1 MQFHAANVGF
11 MQIRNAAE
19 LLSQRRKGKTQRHKK
34 TYWVTLRLCVLPL
47 RLCVKLVLL
56 ALVFGSIARAQE
68 PIETIRIDSDLV
80 DLKVSVLGF
89 PPNTQPPLLD
99 PKDFL
104 VLEDGVPQEIT
115 FFAAADTPF
124 DLVLLR
130 DLSGSNHKNLK
141 MIRNSAKRF
150 IDAARDIDRIALV
163 TFTDQP
169 ALYSSFSLDRK
180 KLKKTIDDM
189 GEAVGGTNFW
199 DSMDW
204 VLRDL
209 IAHGSNGSRRSAVVV
224 MTDGI
229 DNALPDVPGPGSQLP
244 FEKLIDEIRNSET
257 IIFPI
262 YLDTEEEN
270 VKRYHV
276 PRAAYAQAREELGQI
291 AQTCGTTLYHAA
303 KLKDLDTV
311 YPQVVRDLSTVYSI
325 GYRPKHTT
333 PDGKWRSVEV
343 QLVNRHDLFARTKRG
358 YHAKL
363 LDPAR

>member
-1 MQFHAANVGF
+1 
-11 MQIRNAAE
+11 MQIKYAS
-19 LLSQRRKGKTQRHKK
+19 LIF
-34 TYWVTLRLCVLPL
+34 
-47 RLCVKLVLL
+47 LVLL
-56 ALVFGSIARAQE
+56 LVGAEVRAQE
-68 PIETIRIDSDLV
+68 PVETIRIDSDLV
-80 DLKVSVLGF
+80 DLKVSVLGAT
-89 PPNTQPPLLD
+89 PSSLAPILEQ
-99 PKDFL
+99 KDF
-104 VLEDGVPQEIT
+104 VVYEDGMPQEIS
-115 FFAAADTPF
+115 FFAAADAPF
-124 DLVLLR
+124 DLVLLL
-130 DLSGSNHKNLK
+130 DLSGSNSKNLK

-150 IDAARDIDRIALV
+150 IDAARDVDRIALV

-169 ALYSSFSLDRK
+169 ALYSTFTLDRR
-180 KLKKTIDDM
+180 KLKKSIDHMD
-189 GEAVGGTNFW
+189 EAIGGTNFW
-199 DSMDW
+199 DSLDW

-325 GYRPKHTT
+325 GYRPTNKTL
-333 PDGKWRSVEV
+333 DGKWRSVEV
-343 QLVNRHDLFARTKRG
+343 QLVNRPDLFARTKRG

-363 LDPAR
+363 LETMR